1 MDTIYLNSE
10 ITIIAIAGDDPS
22 YGLPGV
28 GVRHRTRRVYKQ
40 TANYTLFTPP
50 QPYTYTLSGSAW
62 AKRGWIYQEGLL
74 SRRRLIFKD
83 DEIMFECRGMY
94 CLETFNLP
102 YRSMQGNESKE
113 PHSEPILEVQY
124 RGNGEN
130 FMGLFALDVS
140 RRQEH
145 IFHRIS
151 EFTQRDLSQIS
162 DRLNAFRGILGFFE
176 KKFGMRHL
184 WGSSIMEQ
192 RLVHVKS
199 SQRQLYFLLGLCW
212 CFGPDQGG
220 NQATNLPSWS
230 WSGWSGHCQ
239 YINTVMNEQTFDY
252 FTKDK
257 NPTREEGGTIS
268 DMEVTVQVEESPE
281 HGPFHS
287 SSPKTTGNNIS
298 PSLCA
303 MPSLSKCAKRL

>member
-1 MDTIYLNSE
+1 
-10 ITIIAIAGDDPS
+10 
-22 YGLPGV
+22 
-28 GVRHRTRRVYKQ
+28 
-40 TANYTLFTPP
+40 
-50 QPYTYTLSGSAW
+50 
-62 AKRGWIYQEGLL
+62 
-74 SRRRLIFKD
+74 
-83 DEIMFECRGMY
+83 MFECRGMY

-145 IFHRIS
+145 ILHRIS

-162 DRLNAFRGILGFFE
+162 DRLNAFRGILGFFG

-184 WGSSIMEQ
+184 WGSPIMEQ

-281 HGPFHS
+281 HVLDWTAFYASYTTIPVSSMGRFIHIDAWTFPVVVSQNDWQQHLSIALRDAFSFEMRKATLTQTTITSCQIENGHS
-287 SSPKTTGNNIS
+287 EELQAVLLCQSRD
-298 PSLCA
+298 PSNTNV
-303 MPSLSKCAKRL
+303 S